1 LSYFRNNYLTG
12 VTVVVYKT
20 PNSRIAP
27 EIQTRRE
34 SRGFSAF
41 WAIPPIVI
49 PGRAKPSALRASPG
63 MTAFVLEKD
72 ENAQALTQPSP

>member
-1 LSYFRNNYLTG
+1 MPSPLHFRGKLGKIFSPIFRNNYLTG

-49 PGRAKPSALRASPG
+49 PG
-63 MTAFVLEKD
+63 
-72 ENAQALTQPSP
+72 

>member
-1 LSYFRNNYLTG
+1 MLYINPIKGYNFLDT
-12 VTVVVYKT
+12 VTVPLYKT

-41 WAIPPIVI
+41 WGHA
-49 PGRAKPSALRASPG
+49 
-63 MTAFVLEKD
+63 EK
-72 ENAQALTQPSP
+72 EICMPNL